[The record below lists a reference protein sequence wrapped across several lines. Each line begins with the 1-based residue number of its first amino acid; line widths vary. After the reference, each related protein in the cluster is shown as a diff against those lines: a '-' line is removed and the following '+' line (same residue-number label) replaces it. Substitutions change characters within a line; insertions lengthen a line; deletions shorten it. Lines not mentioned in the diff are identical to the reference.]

1 MRDDAHAPI
10 RAERAFQARRGTL
23 DVLERST
30 HVALVNDGV
39 ARPVAV
45 RRRGARLRLE
55 RRRSRRRRVLRA
67 RVRTR
72 PDLGTF
78 IFPGR
83 GRAQTTQ
90 RATHGV
96 HVGAGGCPIAALRL
110 DRAHRRG
117 RSRRCPRRADI
128 RRRRRGYRRRVRR
141 FARPAD
147 AHRDDESLGGG
158 LRRRGAPRRRGP
170 VARES
175 ATGRDGRGGRR
186 GGGGGRRELVRP
198 RFEGARWGVGD
209 GGGGAV
215 GVGEGEEE
223 ARHGDEL
230 GEPFGIG
237 ELEDDRCARVGAV
250 AGREEAVCAK
260 ARVVVDVELAH
271 VEPVVR
277 GVVSALAGLGVGVRG
292 DQRQRA
298 GDRGGL
304 EIRERARGAGAR
316 DAFAGEGTREV
327 VRISGRPAKTEADVE
342 SGERPRGVR
351 RERERDTSRQRSP
364 TTNPGHPR
372 TRRRGF
378 RAHRPQARARRVVIG
393 ETSVIGRKCDPE
405 KLSRRFQTHRR
416 RVPVTLGRW
425 PRLDTSR
432 APRTVTRRRGPS
444 GAFTRSG
451 EHVVRVFSG
460 RLARR
465 PLASFE
471 KGTGNVSRVD
481 EGADRRRP

>member
-1 MRDDAHAPI
+1 M
-10 RAERAFQARRGTL
+10 GTSL
-23 DVLERST
+23 GSHSGSASWRMI
-30 HVALVNDGV
+30 
-39 ARPVAV
+39 
-45 RRRGARLRLE
+45 GARA
-55 RRRSRRRRVLRA
+55 S
-67 RVRTR
+67 
-72 PDLGTF
+72 
-78 IFPGR
+78 
-83 GRAQTTQ
+83 
-90 RATHGV
+90 
-96 HVGAGGCPIAALRL
+96 
-110 DRAHRRG
+110 
-117 RSRRCPRRADI
+117 
-128 RRRRRGYRRRVRR
+128 
-141 FARPAD
+141 
-147 AHRDDESLGGG
+147 
-158 LRRRGAPRRRGP
+158 GP
-170 VARES
+170 S
-175 ATGRDGRGGRR
+175 PGGRR
-186 GGGGGRRELVRP
+186 P
-198 RFEGARWGVGD
+198 
-209 GGGGAV
+209 
-215 GVGEGEEE
+215 
-223 ARHGDEL
+223 
-230 GEPFGIG
+230 
-237 ELEDDRCARVGAV
+237 
-250 AGREEAVCAK
+250 VCAK

-327 VRISGRPAKTEADVE
+327 VQISGRPAKTEADVE